1 MLVYDAILSET
12 TEEDAL
18 DYARGMVWCEIE
30 ATEQEIKYSSY
41 VDTIGGVGVWYDYSA
56 DYFFFTEEITA

>member
-18 DYARGMVWCEIE
+18 DYARG
-30 ATEQEIKYSSY
+30 
-41 VDTIGGVGVWYDYSA
+41 YDLVEKIS
-56 DYFFFTEEITA
+56 